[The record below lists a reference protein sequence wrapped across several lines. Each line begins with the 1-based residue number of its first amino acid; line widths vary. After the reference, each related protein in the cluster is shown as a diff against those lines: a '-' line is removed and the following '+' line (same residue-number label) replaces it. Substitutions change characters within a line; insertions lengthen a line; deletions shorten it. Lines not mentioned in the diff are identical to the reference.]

1 MIQGH
6 MRRNRPRSN
15 LWLYLLLNVLVS
27 AATTLAVLYAW
38 DALRKPDSLVLPPPQ
53 QAVAGA
59 TVDASKPVSGSP
71 SPTLASPPTPQPTIT
86 LPPADQKVIEI
97 VSVVGAG
104 DLAQEVVMLK
114 RLGDGSLRMSGWKIE
129 DGNGN
134 IYTFPTSPEL
144 TLFKGGTVLVYTKP
158 GENTATEFYW
168 GRDQP
173 VFSAGETV
181 KVYDTSGLERA
192 AYTLP

>member
-27 AATTLAVLYAW
+27 AATTLAVLYTW
-38 DALRKPDSLVLPPPQ
+38 DALRKPDSLVIPPPQ

-59 TVDASKPVSGSP
+59 TLETGSP
-71 SPTLASPPTPQPTIT
+71 TSTSPPTPQPTIT

-114 RLGDGSLRMSGWKIE
+114 RLGEGSLRMTGWKLE

-134 IYTFPTSPEL
+134 VYTFPASPEL
-144 TLFKGGTVLVYTKP
+144 TLFKGGTVLVYTKH
-158 GENTATEFYW
+158 GENTSTEFYW
-168 GRDQP
+168 GRDLP

-181 KVYDTSGLERA
+181 KIFDTSGLERA

>member
-15 LWLYLLLNVLVS
+15 FWLYLLLNVLVS
-27 AATTLAVLYAW
+27 AATTLAVLFAW
-38 DALRKPDSLVLPPPQ
+38 DALRKPDSLVIPPPQ

-59 TVDASKPVSGSP
+59 TEAGAP
-71 SPTLASPPTPQPTIT
+71 SPTPASPPTLQPTIT

-114 RLGDGSLRMSGWKIE
+114 RLGDGSLRMTGWKLE
-129 DGNGN
+129 DSKGNV
-134 IYTFPTSPEL
+134 YTFPASPEL
-144 TLFKGGTVLVYTKP
+144 TLFKGGTVLIYTKH
-158 GENTATEFYW
+158 GEDTATEVYW
-168 GRDQP
+168 GREQP
-173 VFSAGETV
+173 VFSSGETV
-181 KVYDTSGLERA
+181 KIYDTSGIERA